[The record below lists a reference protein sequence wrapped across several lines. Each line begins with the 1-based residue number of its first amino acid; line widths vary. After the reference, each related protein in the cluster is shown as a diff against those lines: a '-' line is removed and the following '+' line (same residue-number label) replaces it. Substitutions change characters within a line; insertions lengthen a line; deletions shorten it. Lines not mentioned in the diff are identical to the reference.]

1 MEIYKIT
8 NNITKEFYI
17 GLNSTSNPD
26 YYGSGV
32 KIKQQIDKYGKEN
45 FIKEILCVLTSNFN
59 KDKNVLRKIEH
70 IYISAYI
77 KDKQCLNKSIGYTK
91 GINNPIYHTY
101 DADTVLSSNKE
112 IEILKIK
119 LQLKENE
126 LQELKNKELQRINF
140 ERKKA
145 SLGRGLSRLL
155 KDIN

>member
-45 FIKEILCVLTSNFN
+45 FTKEILCVLTSNFN

-91 GINNPIYHTY
+91 GINNSIYHTY
-101 DADTVLSSNKE
+101 DADTILSSNKE
-112 IEILKIK
+112 IEILKTK

>member
-32 KIKQQIDKYGKEN
+32 KIKQQIDKYGKEH
-45 FIKEILCVLTSNFN
+45 FTKEILCVLTSNFN

-91 GINNPIYHTY
+91 GINTPIYHSF
-101 DADTVLSSNKE
+101 DADTILSSNKE
-112 IEILKIK
+112 IEILKTK

-126 LQELKNKELQRINF
+126 LQQLKNKELQRINL

-145 SLGRGLSRLL
+145 GLGRGLSRLL

>member
-45 FIKEILCVLTSNFN
+45 FTKEILCVLTSNFN

-91 GINNPIYHTY
+91 GINNSIYHTY
-101 DADTVLSSNKE
+101 DADTILPSNKE
-112 IEILKIK
+112 IEILK
-119 LQLKENE
+119 NE
-126 LQELKNKELQRINF
+126 LQQLKDKELQRINF
-140 ERKKA
+140 ERKK
-145 SLGRGLSRLL
+145 SGLGRGLSRLL